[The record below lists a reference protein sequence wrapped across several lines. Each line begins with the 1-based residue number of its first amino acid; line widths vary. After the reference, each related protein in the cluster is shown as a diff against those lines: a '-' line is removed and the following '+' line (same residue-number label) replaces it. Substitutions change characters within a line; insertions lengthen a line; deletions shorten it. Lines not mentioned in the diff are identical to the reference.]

1 MRKFARNFGLSTK
14 YMKQIR
20 ILYLL
25 LAAIMVLA
33 SCSKTDDSSTTLYS
47 DAAITAFTLGT
58 MTRVDGDTK
67 KTYAGSAYQF
77 FIDQKTRVVY
87 NVDSL
92 PIGTD
97 VTAVYCAVSTLN
109 NGLAML
115 VDHTTETMSYH
126 SSSTP
131 VDFTE
136 PRKFRIYSS
145 DGSGYTTYTIKVNVH
160 KEDGDKLVWTQM
172 GGIPFPAVDDL
183 PEGIK
188 QVLGK
193 STVEKYGLSTDNKL
207 MVLHKDGDTWET
219 VWEQDLPDDAE
230 NADLLPTEDVALVS
244 YPMYLSDS
252 TDYVLLAGTS
262 SACTTRSMVWRK
274 IVDYSRLGLEPHWSL
289 IERSDNDKYNLP
301 ILENLSLIR
310 YDDSILAF
318 GGDYKTIYQSRDNGI
333 TWKTNKIFYMPE
345 GFDYTTT
352 RVTVVTD
359 EENYIW
365 LYCEGTEQVW
375 RGRLNYMGWD
385 DYRYYMSR

>member
-1 MRKFARNFGLSTK
+1 M
-14 YMKQIR
+14 
-20 ILYLL
+20 L

-109 NGLAML
+109 NGLTML

-131 VDFTE
+131 VDFTK
-136 PRKFRIYSS
+136 PREFRIYSS

-160 KEDGDKLVWTQM
+160 KEDAAIDR
-172 GGIPFPAVDDL
+172 GGEYVQL
-183 PEGIK
+183 TVKPEWA
-188 QVLGK
+188 
-193 STVEKYGLSTDNKL
+193 N
-207 MVLHKDGDTWET
+207 
-219 VWEQDLPDDAE
+219 LPDDAE